1 LFACPTAMGYNAGGR
16 IKMNSLFWLG
26 IVAGTLTTVSLLPQ
40 VIKAH
45 QSRHTK
51 DISLLMFVIS
61 AGGLTLWLIYGCLAG
76 ALPIILANAITV
88 ALTGYLIYLKV
99 RYG

>member
-1 LFACPTAMGYNAGGR
+1 
-16 IKMNSLFWLG
+16 MNSLFWLG
-26 IVAGTLTTVSLLPQ
+26 IAAGTFTTISLLPQ

-61 AGGLTLWLIYGCLAG
+61 AGGLTLWFIYGCLTG
-76 ALPIILANAITV
+76 AVPIILANGITL
-88 ALTGYLIYLKV
+88 ALTSYLIYLKV

>member
-1 LFACPTAMGYNAGGR
+1 LDN
-16 IKMNSLFWLG
+16 LFWLG
-26 IVAGTLTTVSLLPQ
+26 IVAGTLTTTSLLPQ

-45 QSRHTK
+45 QSRQTK

-61 AGGLTLWLIYGCLAG
+61 AAGLALWLIYGCLTG
-76 ALPIILANAITV
+76 AVPIILANGITL
-88 ALTGYLIYLKV
+88 ALCSYLIYLKV